1 MAQLVDHNGAPI
13 NTGQLKA
20 REAVAQPWGVRRPY
34 SQYNLT
40 GLDPA
45 RLGRILRQAEEG
57 DATAY
62 LELAEEM
69 EEKYLHYAA
78 QLATRKRAIKGL
90 EWDNDA
96 ASEKL
101 QARKIAEFVSHL
113 IPVIK
118 RATFD
123 LADAI
128 GKGYAVAEIMYDT
141 SGPQWK
147 IKALEWCDPRWF
159 QFDKV
164 DGRTLR
170 LRSDTNPD
178 GEPMTPGKYFVVRI
192 AAKSGLP
199 IRSGIARAA
208 AWAWMCV
215 NFSVRDWLTFAEE
228 FGKPLRL
235 GRYEAGVAQ
244 PADLDILYEAVSSLG
259 TDAAAMLP
267 KSMEIEFPEV
277 QGARGEAG
285 LWSNLID
292 HFDRKISMLVLGQTL
307 TADTGKDGGGSYA
320 LGNVHNDVRRDILA
334 ADAEALAD
342 AVNEQL
348 VPLIVNLNYAGV
360 TEYPTLSLPVIEP
373 EDLVALADIVE
384 KAVGIGQPVGQ
395 KWFSERF
402 SIPLPAASE
411 AVLGRPAAPPV
422 DPVQQAA
429 QRAAHARA
437 DDARDPADKMTPA
450 LASANQAVVDRW
462 IEQIDDMLASAE
474 SLEQFRDDLL
484 TRYAD
489 LAADDMVTLMSLAL
503 AAIDMRGRAEVRGGQ

>member
-1 MAQLVDHNGAPI
+1 MAQLVDHHGNPI
-13 NTGQLKA
+13 NTGQLTA
-20 REAVAQPWGVRRPY
+20 REAVAQPWGVRKAH
-34 SQYNLT
+34 SQYTLS

-45 RLGRILRQAEEG
+45 RLARILRDAEHG

-90 EWDNDA
+90 EWDNDP

-101 QARKIAEFVSHL
+101 QARKIAEFVGHL
-113 IPVIK
+113 VPVIK

-123 LADAI
+123 LADSI
-128 GKGYAVAEIMYDT
+128 GKGYAVAEILYDT

-159 QFDKV
+159 QFDKI

-170 LRSDTNPD
+170 MRSDTNPD
-178 GEPMTPGKYFVVRI
+178 GEPLTPGKYFVVRI

-199 IRSGIARAA
+199 IRGGLARAA

-235 GRYEAGVAQ
+235 GRYEAGVSS
-244 PADLDILYEAVSSLG
+244 PADLDILYDAVSSLG

-292 HFDRKISMLVLGQTL
+292 HFDRKISMLVIGQTL
-307 TADTGKDGGGSYA
+307 TADTGKGGGGSYA
-320 LGNVHNDVRRDILA
+320 LGAVHNDVRRDILV
-334 ADAEALAD
+334 ADAEAIAE

-348 VPLIVNLNYAGV
+348 VPLIVNLNFAGV
-360 TEYPTLSLPVIEP
+360 TEYPTLSLPVPSP
-373 EDLVALADIVE
+373 EDLVAFAGIVE
-384 KAVGIGQPVGQ
+384 RAVGIGQPVGQ
-395 KWFSERF
+395 KWFSEKF
-402 SIPLPAASE
+402 SIPLPDAGE
-411 AVLGRPAAPPV
+411 AVLGKPATPPV
-422 DPVQQAA
+422 DAAQQAA

-437 DDARDPADKMTPA
+437 AVNQDTADKMTPA
-450 LASANQAVVDRW
+450 LAAANQAVIDRW
-462 IEQIDDMLASAE
+462 IEQIDGMLAEAE
-474 SLEQFRDDLL
+474 SLEQFSADLL
-484 TRYAD
+484 TRYSE
-489 LAADDMVTLMSLAL
+489 LQADDMVTLMSLAL
-503 AAIDMRGRAEVRGGQ
+503 QAITLRGQAEVRGGQ